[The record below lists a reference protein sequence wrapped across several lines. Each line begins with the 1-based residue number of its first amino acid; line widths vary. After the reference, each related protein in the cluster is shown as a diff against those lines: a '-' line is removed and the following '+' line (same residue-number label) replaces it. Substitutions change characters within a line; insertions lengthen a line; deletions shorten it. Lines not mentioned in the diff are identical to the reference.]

1 MLILISGCSGAG
13 KNTIIQELLKRNQN
27 IKFLKSCTTRKK
39 RPYESKDSYIYL
51 SKDEFDQKLKN
62 DEIFEHEEI
71 HQNFYGL
78 LKSSLND
85 VVRFDKDDKHFV
97 KDVGVLGQINLVRAL
112 KNKVNVLSIFLTVP
126 RKELIRRLTLRGERD
141 IDLRLSRMEF
151 EMGYINNFDVIVK
164 NIDIEKTTK
173 RVEKLINKFK
183 TKTIGGIKC

>member
-1 MLILISGCSGAG
+1 MLILISGCSGSG
-13 KNTIIQELLKRNQN
+13 KNTIIQELLKRNSN

-39 RPYESKDSYIYL
+39 RPSEGKEAYIYL

-78 LKSSLND
+78 LKSSLDEVVECDKND
-85 VVRFDKDDKHFV
+85 QHFV
-97 KDVGVLGQINLVRAL
+97 KDIGVLGQINLVRAL

-126 RKELIRRLTLRGERD
+126 RKELIRRLTVRGEKD

-151 EMGYINNFDVIVK
+151 EMGYINNFDVTIN

-173 RVEKLINKFK
+173 RVEKLINKYK
-183 TKTIGGIKC
+183 IKTIGGIKC

>member
-1 MLILISGCSGAG
+1 MLILISGCSGSG
-13 KNTIIQELLKRNQN
+13 KNTIIQELLKRYSN

-39 RPYESKDSYIYL
+39 RPNESKDTYIYL

-78 LKSSLND
+78 LKSSLD
-85 VVRFDKDDKHFV
+85 EVVECDKYDQHFV
-97 KDVGVLGQINLVRAL
+97 KDIGVLGQINLVRAL

-126 RKELIRRLTLRGERD
+126 RKELIRRLTQRGERD

-151 EMGYINNFDVIVK
+151 ETGYINNFDATIN
-164 NIDIEKTTK
+164 NIDIEKTAT
-173 RVEKLINKFK
+173 RIDKLIKKFK
-183 TKTIGGIKC
+183 TKTIGGK

>member
-85 VVRFDKDDKHFV
+85 VVKFDKDDKHFV